1 MRTRLSNENVSQMT
15 PVYLRVPREA
25 QHAAERAADEENTP
39 LSAVYRRWL
48 LKGMRQE
55 QKPRR

>member
-1 MRTRLSNENVSQMT
+1 MRRHLSDENVREMT

-25 QHAAERAADEENTP
+25 QHAAERTADEEYTP